1 MACKGKHGLCGEF
14 RKFWDDYIKD
24 IDNLKGLMPVA
35 KTRNNSV
42 KKKVRV
48 KKIPEKEYAEFFE
61 KIKNMIQESQLKVA
75 DYGAEI
81 LRSLPKDFKSNVPTV
96 KQFEAQLEKK
106 DLLSKKK
113 PQKVHEVKESL

>member
-1 MACKGKHGLCGEF
+1 
-14 RKFWDDYIKD
+14 
-24 IDNLKGLMPVA
+24 MPVA